1 MLNQKSSSNAIGT
14 DEQIISGA
22 NGWVMLIILLAA
34 LVLAI
39 FLVATPGGPVKI
51 IGGGVLLVVTLFCA
65 KGLFTLEPNQAAVM
79 IFFGSYVGTVCES
92 GFFWVNPFYSRTQ
105 VSLRINNWNTPV
117 LKVND
122 ERGSPI
128 EIAAVIAWRVQDTA
142 RAVFDVESTLNY
154 LQIQSESAVRQV
166 ASSHAYD
173 DTEIAEGGRSKK
185 SLRTDLDAIAG
196 LLRESIQQ
204 HVDVAG
210 IVIEEAK
217 IAHLAYAPEIANAML
232 RRQQAEAVVMARQKL
247 VDGAVGMVE
256 VALKNLEDKKIV
268 TLTSDQRAVLVTNM
282 MTVLLSE
289 SGAQPVIQ
297 MAQTTQ

>member
-1 MLNQKSSSNAIGT
+1 MNQKSGCNAIGT
-14 DEQIISGA
+14 QEHIISGA
-22 NGWVMLIILLAA
+22 NGWAILMVLLPA
-34 LVLAI
+34 LLCAV
-39 FLVATPGGPVKI
+39 FLVATPGSPVKL
-51 IGGGVLLVVTLFCA
+51 IGGALLLAVILFCS
-65 KGLFTLEPNQAAVM
+65 KGFFTLEPNQAAIMV
-79 IFFGSYVGTVCES
+79 FFGSYAGTVCKS
-92 GFFWVNPFYSRTQ
+92 GFFWVNPFYSRTR

-173 DTEIAEGGRSKK
+173 DTEVTEGERKK

-268 TLTSDQRAVLVTNM
+268 SLTSDQRAVLVTNM

-289 SGAQPVIQ
+289 TGAQPVIQ
-297 MAQTTQ
+297 MAQSTQ

>member
-1 MLNQKSSSNAIGT
+1 MSRTRGSNAIGT
-14 DEQIISGA
+14 TEHIISGA
-22 NGWVMLIILLAA
+22 NGWVLLMIVLPVLVFAIVLI
-34 LVLAI
+34 
-39 FLVATPGGPVKI
+39 ATPGSPVKLI
-51 IGGGVLLVVTLFCA
+51 AGGVLLGVMLFCC
-65 KGLFTLEPNQAAVM
+65 KGFFTLEPNQAAVM
-79 IFFGSYVGTVCES
+79 VFFGKYAGTVCES
-92 GFFWVNPFYSRTQ
+92 GFFWVNPFYSRTR

-128 EIAAVIAWRVQDTA
+128 EIAAVVAWRVHNTA

-173 DTEIAEGGRSKK
+173 VVEVMDTKERKK

-204 HVDVAG
+204 HVEVAG

-256 VALKNLEDKKIV
+256 GALKNLEEKNIV
-268 TLTSDQRAVLVTNM
+268 SLTSDQRAVLVNNM

-289 SGAQPVIQ
+289 NGAQPVIQ
-297 MAQTTQ
+297 MAQSTQ

>member
-105 VSLRINNWNTPV
+105 VSLRINNCNTPV

-142 RAVFDVESTLNY
+142 RAIFDVESTLNY

-196 LLRESIQQ
+196 LLLESIQQ

-268 TLTSDQRAVLVTNM
+268 SLTSDQRAVLVTNM

>member
-1 MLNQKSSSNAIGT
+1 LNQRSSSNAIGT
-14 DEQIISGA
+14 NEQIIRGA
-22 NGWVMLIILLAA
+22 NGWIMLMLLLPTLLSA
-34 LVLAI
+34 V
-39 FLVATPGGPVKI
+39 FLVATPGSPIKL
-51 IGGGVLLVVTLFCA
+51 IGGAVLLVVALFCC

-79 IFFGSYVGTVCES
+79 IFFGSYAGTVCES
-92 GFFWVNPFYSRTQ
+92 GFFWVNPFYRRMR

-122 ERGSPI
+122 ERGNPI

-173 DTEIAEGGRSKK
+173 DTEIIEGERKK

-196 LLRESIQQ
+196 LLCESIQQ

-217 IAHLAYAPEIANAML
+217 IAHLAYAPEIASAML

-268 TLTSDQRAVLVTNM
+268 SLTSDQRAVLVTNM

-289 SGAQPVIQ
+289 TGAQPVIQ
-297 MAQTTQ
+297 MAQTAH

>member
-1 MLNQKSSSNAIGT
+1 MSQARSSNAIGT
-14 DEQIISGA
+14 TEHIISGA
-22 NGWVMLIILLAA
+22 NGWVLLMIVIPALLFAVFLI
-34 LVLAI
+34 
-39 FLVATPGGPVKI
+39 ATPGSPVKLM
-51 IGGGVLLVVTLFCA
+51 GGGTLLGVMLFCC
-65 KGLFTLEPNQAAVM
+65 KGFFTLEPNQAAVM
-79 IFFGSYVGTVCES
+79 VFFGKYAGTVRES
-92 GFFWVNPFYSRTQ
+92 GFFWVNPFYSRTR

-128 EIAAVIAWRVQDTA
+128 EIAAVIAWRVHNTA

-173 DTEIAEGGRSKK
+173 DAEVIGAERKK
-185 SLRTDLDAIAG
+185 SLRTDLDAIAE

-217 IAHLAYAPEIANAML
+217 IAHLAYAPEIASAML

-256 VALKNLEDKKIV
+256 GALKKLEDKSIV
-268 TLTSDQRAVLVTNM
+268 SLTSDQRAVLVTNM

-289 SGAQPVIQ
+289 TGAQPVIQ
-297 MAQTTQ
+297 MAQSTQ

>member
-1 MLNQKSSSNAIGT
+1 MNVNQKSGSSAIGT
-14 DEQIISGA
+14 DEQIISGS
-22 NGWVMLIILLAA
+22 NGWLMLMVLLPA
-34 LVLAI
+34 LLFAV
-39 FLVATPGGPVKI
+39 FLVATPGGPVKLMT
-51 IGGGVLLVVTLFCA
+51 GAALLVITLFCC

-79 IFFGSYVGTVCES
+79 IFFGSYAGTVNTS
-92 GFFWVNPFYSRTQ
+92 GFFWVNPFYNRTR

-173 DTEIAEGGRSKK
+173 NVEGEQRK

-196 LLRESIQQ
+196 LLRDSIQQ
-204 HVDVAG
+204 HVEVAG

-247 VDGAVGMVE
+247 IDGAVGMVE

-268 TLTSDQRAVLVTNM
+268 SLTPDQRAILVTNL
-282 MTVLLSE
+282 MTVLVSE
-289 SGAQPVIQ
+289 NGAQPVIQ
-297 MAQTTQ
+297 MAQSTQ

>member
-1 MLNQKSSSNAIGT
+1 MNQRSSSNAIGT
-14 DEQIISGA
+14 NEHIITGT
-22 NGWVMLIILLAA
+22 NGWIMLLILLPA
-34 LVLAI
+34 LAFAV
-39 FLVATPGGPVKI
+39 FLVAMPGSPIKL
-51 IGGGVLLVVTLFCA
+51 IGGAVLLVITLFCC

-79 IFFGSYVGTVCES
+79 IFFGSYAGTVCES
-92 GFFWVNPFYSRTQ
+92 GFFWVNPFYRRTR

-128 EIAAVIAWRVQDTA
+128 EIAAVVAWRVQDTA
-142 RAVFDVESTLNY
+142 RAVFDVESVLNY

-173 DTEIAEGGRSKK
+173 DTEVLEGKRKK

-268 TLTSDQRAVLVTNM
+268 SLTSDQRAVLVTNM

-289 SGAQPVIQ
+289 TGAQPVIQ

>member
-1 MLNQKSSSNAIGT
+1 MTQERASNAIST
-14 DEQIISGA
+14 DERVITGA
-22 NGWVMLIILLAA
+22 NGWVMLVVLLAA
-34 LVLAI
+34 MAFGFSLIAM
-39 FLVATPGGPVKI
+39 PGGPAKFVA
-51 IGGGVLLVVTLFCA
+51 GVVTFAVSAFCL

-79 IFFGSYVGTVCES
+79 IFFGTYAGTLRES
-92 GFFWVNPFYSRTQ
+92 GLFWVNPFYAKTR
-105 VSLRINNWNTPV
+105 VSLRISNWNTPV

-142 RAVFDVESTLNY
+142 KAVFDVESCVNY

-166 ASSHAYD
+166 ASGHAYD
-173 DTEIAEGGRSKK
+173 VADGGGDHKK
-185 SLRTDLDAIAG
+185 SLRTDLAAIAE

-217 IAHLAYAPEIANAML
+217 IAHLAYAPEIAGAML
-232 RRQQAEAVVMARQKL
+232 RRQQAEAVVMARQRL
-247 VDGAVGMVE
+247 VEGAVGMVDG
-256 VALKNLEDKKIV
+256 ALKQLEEKKIV
-268 TLTSDQRAVLVTNM
+268 ALSPEQRAVLVTNM

-289 SGAQPVIQ
+289 SGATPVIQ
-297 MAQTTQ
+297 MAQAAQ

>member
-1 MLNQKSSSNAIGT
+1 MTHKSSSNAIGS
-14 DEQIISGA
+14 DERIISGA
-22 NGWVMLIILLAA
+22 SGWMMLILL
-34 LVLAI
+34 LVGLLFGF
-39 FLVATPGGPVKI
+39 FLVATPGGPIKMI
-51 IGGGVLLVVTLFCA
+51 SGGLFLGLILFLF

-79 IFFGSYVGTVCES
+79 IFFGKYAGTVNES
-92 GFFWVNPFYSRTQ
+92 GFFWVNPFYNRNK

-128 EIAAVIAWRVQDTA
+128 EIAAVIAWRIQDTA
-142 RAVFDVESTLNY
+142 RAVFDVESAMNY

-173 DTEIAEGGRSKK
+173 DSEGEQRK
-185 SLRTDLDAIAG
+185 SLRTDLDAIAE

-204 HVDVAG
+204 HVEVAG

-268 TLTSDQRAVLVTNM
+268 SLTPDQRAVLVTNM

-297 MAQTTQ
+297 MAQTSQ

>member
-1 MLNQKSSSNAIGT
+1 MLNQKLSSNAIGT

-268 TLTSDQRAVLVTNM
+268 SLTSDQRAVLVTNM